1 MDVIVLGIMLVDATL
16 AVHDFAHALHLD
28 IKPDNVL
35 LMKHATR
42 KAKTEA
48 ALADEATRMSEMSA
62 LLTDFGLMHK
72 LSSRVQVLYCKL
84 LCVIDMLSSL
94 FE

>member
-16 AVHDFAHALHLD
+16 AVHDYAHALHLD

-35 LMKHATR
+35 LKKRATS
-42 KAKTEA
+42 KARGAVEVEGA
-48 ALADEATRMSEMSA
+48 ACEISEMSA

-72 LSSRVQVLYCKL
+72 LSSRVQVLAC
-84 LCVIDMLSSL
+84 CSL
-94 FE
+94 